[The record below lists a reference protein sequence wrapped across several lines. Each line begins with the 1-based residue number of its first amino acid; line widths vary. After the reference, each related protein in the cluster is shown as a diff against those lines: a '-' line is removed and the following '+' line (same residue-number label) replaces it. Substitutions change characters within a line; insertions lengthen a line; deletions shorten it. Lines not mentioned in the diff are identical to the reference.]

1 MTQITIDLPENLVQS
16 AQHLG
21 KATARDL
28 SDILTDT
35 LEIILPVF
43 NDLSQT
49 SNYKA
54 IDHLSD
60 PEVIEVADLK
70 MDLVQNQR
78 LGELQS
84 KGKEIGL
91 TQAESYELLVL
102 MSIYRIGQLRKAMA
116 LAEVTKRGLRE
127 PLLP

>member
-1 MTQITIDLPENLVQS
+1 MTQITIDLPEDLFQS

-49 SNYKA
+49 SNHKT
-54 IDHLSD
+54 IDHLSN
-60 PEVIEVADLK
+60 PEVIELADLK

-91 TQAESYELLVL
+91 TQAESYELLIL
-102 MSIYRIGQLRKAMA
+102 MSIYRIGQLKKASA
-116 LAEVTKRGLRE
+116 LAEANKRGLRE
-127 PLLP
+127 PLMP

>member
-1 MTQITIDLPENLVQS
+1 MTQITIDLPENLFQS

-21 KATARDL
+21 KATARNL

-49 SNYKA
+49 SNYKT
-54 IDHLSD
+54 IDHLSN

-70 MDLVQNQR
+70 MALVQNQR
-78 LGELQS
+78 LDDSHKQ
-84 KGKEIGL
+84 K
-91 TQAESYELLVL
+91 AE
-102 MSIYRIGQLRKAMA
+102 RA
-116 LAEVTKRGLRE
+116 LSALSAFCFR
-127 PLLP
+127 